1 MSNKR
6 RKITLSKNNLDPLSR
21 WYFSNIKIGNV
32 FTFKASNPVETD
44 NRLFINPSRDQAGLG
59 GISPND
65 PHVTWDLA
73 GTYND
78 GEGNRQPTEAAL
90 RDFVRAATA
99 TQPEMRVEFSQR
111 INPFIYKEKSIA
123 GEEEAFYSFPAQ
135 IIDSLLESARIV
147 VAQAQSPFLFM
158 RFNRELNRYRSVDRD
173 IHQGFDR
180 FAANIRGMNS
190 DLENYLQRKVNE
202 VRDRLINELRRG
214 ERPVANISDI
224 IRETLAIVL
233 RETRALTNNSP
244 DVARGLFGGDPQ
256 KVIQYLTYIF
266 MLEIRRIVS
275 DEAFKEVLLGGNEFE
290 YNHHYVE
297 IETPYVSTRNSSNFL
312 EEVSTGEPYRAG
324 IKSDYS
330 YFIRGYEENTQT
342 QDIPETIL
350 PNNYIRNYYKD
361 IARRRERG
369 GLGLGA
375 EEKYQEYRNIL
386 SLSGELK
393 QEALDGI
400 YETFYYNSYGV
411 EVQDLG
417 ISDDEFFVIDT
428 KNRSIIFDSSQVAEG
443 ALEGGFPPMEVG
455 VEFTRGSFGS
465 YQEILADEDEFG
477 ILDISS
483 VLFENANNAG
493 NNEFRSSSLYST
505 EYLANINNNIEERE
519 SPFAIA
525 NLREFPLGSLI
536 TSPSGFDEFDIN
548 SLVLTTNSNLI
559 PSIDDVEIALE
570 ALQMKASRNSNRSYG
585 VIVNGEDSRSESLGY
600 RITKV
605 AQSNNLRQDFYI
617 ANGLGDKVIT
627 YKDAQIKYG
636 QEYYYTLS
644 EYRLIFGTKYKFRT
658 YSSDFPLWVIRNYL
672 GLIGDMATEEIISN
686 LEVIP
691 RLSIDAYVQE
701 EAQPVVTE
709 IPIYDENFNT
719 QNVFNILPEE
729 DFARLVTSNVGGQG
743 AISYPRAKVLDRP
756 PTAPILDVFPM
767 VGIKDQ
773 IKLGVNLQT
782 GNNTGTVNS
791 REIVSIGDMTDKIIE
806 LKNYQDTY
814 VNRFLAPN
822 RLEYKNEGLSE
833 LRNIILYR
841 TTDIDLD
848 VENYND
854 IYKSFNPETNPLVSV
869 RRFTDQSLESEEFAD
884 IVQIPS
890 YELRDTIQPN
900 TNYYYTCIVEDFHG
914 NPSNPSII
922 YRVRLLFDKGLL
934 IPEIDTVSPTGE
946 NNKKP
951 QKNLARY
958 MQIDAS
964 NIQTLPYVN
973 TGEEGFTTERSLGYS
988 LGKSIE
994 DQSYIVRLTSKDTGR
1009 KFDVK
1014 LNFVVRVDGAPINE
1028 GT

>member
-6 RKITLSKNNLDPLSR
+6 RKITLSKNRLDPLSR
-21 WYFSNIKIGNV
+21 WYFSKIKFGDAFGNRTV
-32 FTFKASNPVETD
+32 NPIVTD
-44 NRLFINPSRDQAGLG
+44 GRLFVSDRQPGLLEEE
-59 GISPND
+59 

-73 GTYND
+73 GTNINGEPNEPTVQNLREFVTAALADDIGRFLEFTQGNNQYIFTEKAVGNREERYSSFSAEILNSLLLTAAYGLRESYRDGSRLFQELSQYSIRNINGRIATNRTFSSFIDALRQSQIRVGNNRLGVEFNVLYSALEQGVND
-78 GEGNRQPTEAAL
+78 G
-90 RDFVRAATA
+90 V
-99 TQPEMRVEFSQR
+99 
-111 INPFIYKEKSIA
+111 
-123 GEEEAFYSFPAQ
+123 
-135 IIDSLLESARIV
+135 
-147 VAQAQSPFLFM
+147 
-158 RFNRELNRYRSVDRD
+158 RELSVLS
-173 IHQGFDR
+173 IPTVL
-180 FAANIRGMNS
+180 AAYVPIILAKEDATNQQKSLAQYFIFTEIAKIVPDNVIKEAV
-190 DLENYLQRKVNE
+190 L
-202 VRDRLINELRRG
+202 
-214 ERPVANISDI
+214 ANND
-224 IRETLAIVL
+224 
-233 RETRALTNNSP
+233 
-244 DVARGLFGGDPQ
+244 
-256 KVIQYLTYIF
+256 
-266 MLEIRRIVS
+266 
-275 DEAFKEVLLGGNEFE
+275 
-290 YNHHYVE
+290 YNFRHHYSE

-386 SLSGELK
+386 SLSGEIK

-417 ISDDEFFVIDT
+417 ISDDEFFVIDS
-428 KNRSIIFDSSQVAEG
+428 KNRSIILDSSQVAEG

-493 NNEFRSSSLYST
+493 NNEFRSSILYST

-525 NLREFPLGSLI
+525 NLREFQLGSLI
-536 TSPSGFDEFDIN
+536 TSPSGRDEFDIN

-570 ALQMKASRNSNRSYG
+570 ALQMRANRNSNRSYG
-585 VIVNGEDSRSESLGY
+585 AIISGEDSRNESLGY

-636 QEYYYTLS
+636 QEYDYTLS
-644 EYRLIFGTKYKFRT
+644 EYRLVFGTKYKFRVV
-658 YSSDFPLWVIRNYL
+658 SPDLPLWIMENYL
-672 GLIGDMATEEIISN
+672 GLANNAEERIREIGAGQVIDPFNPPPQPQEIPAIPNITFNAYIQEAADPTITE
-686 LEVIP
+686 V
-691 RLSIDAYVQE
+691 
-701 EAQPVVTE
+701 
-709 IPIYDENFNT
+709 PIYDENFNT

-782 GNNTGTVNS
+782 GNNTGTANS

-884 IVQIPS
+884 VVQIPS

-934 IPEIDTVSPTGE
+934 IPEIDTVNPMGE
-946 NNKKP
+946 SNKKP